1 MGEIITMA
9 VLGERLSSVQEGLK
23 NIQTELARFNTQALD
38 RRLTTLESN
47 VRWITRALV
56 GFIFSVL
63 AAVSAAF
70 LLK

>member
-47 VRWITRALV
+47 VRWITRTLV
-56 GFIFSVL
+56 AAIFSIIITV
-63 AAVSAAF
+63 VGAF
-70 LLK
+70 LLR